1 MTWALLV
8 MGCLVVAV
16 PARAQTTLY
25 TFNGDSVGDF
35 FGVSVSGAGDVNG
48 DGFADLIVGAAQ
60 DDNNGADAGSARVL
74 SGLNGSV
81 LYTFNGD
88 SPFDFFGVSVSGAG
102 DVDGDGYADLIVGA
116 RGDDNNGERSG
127 SARVFSG
134 LDGSILYTFDGD
146 SAADTFGASVSGA
159 GDVNGDGFADLI
171 VGAAQDDNNGFSS
184 GSARVFSGLDGSIL
198 FTFDGDSAI
207 DLFGISV
214 SGAGDVDGDGFADL
228 IVGARRDDNNGDSS
242 GSARVFSGA
251 DGSVLYTF
259 NGDSPFDFF
268 GGSVSGAGDVD
279 GDGFADL
286 IVGAHLDDN
295 NGTDSGSARVFSGLD
310 GSILYTF
317 DCDSAFDQFGV
328 SVSGAGDV
336 NADGF
341 ADLIVGAFQDDNNG
355 DRSGSARVFSG
366 FDGSVLY
373 TFDGDSG
380 GDRFGLSVSG
390 AGDVDG
396 DGFADLIVGAVFDD
410 NNGTDSG
417 SARVISGL
425 FVPPD
430 ALTLLEQLI
439 QDVVD
444 LNLQQGINNSLD
456 AKLDA
461 VIQALQDVN
470 ENNDVAAINALQAF
484 INAVQAQSGIHIPV
498 ADADALIAKAQAI
511 IDLLSL

>member
-295 NGTDSGSARVFSGLD
+295 NGTDSGSARVFSGFD
-310 GSILYTF
+310 GSVLYTF
-317 DCDSAFDQFGV
+317 DGDSAFDQFGV

-341 ADLIVGAFQDDNNG
+341 ADLIVGAFQDDH
-355 DRSGSARVFSG
+355 
-366 FDGSVLY
+366 
-373 TFDGDSG
+373 
-380 GDRFGLSVSG
+380 
-390 AGDVDG
+390 
-396 DGFADLIVGAVFDD
+396 
-410 NNGTDSG
+410 NGTDSG

>member
-295 NGTDSGSARVFSGLD
+295 NGTDSGSARVFSGL
-310 GSILYTF
+310 
-317 DCDSAFDQFGV
+317 
-328 SVSGAGDV
+328 
-336 NADGF
+336 
-341 ADLIVGAFQDDNNG
+341 
-355 DRSGSARVFSG
+355 
-366 FDGSVLY
+366 
-373 TFDGDSG
+373 
-380 GDRFGLSVSG
+380 
-390 AGDVDG
+390 
-396 DGFADLIVGAVFDD
+396 
-410 NNGTDSG
+410 
-417 SARVISGL
+417 